1 MRLRTISGAHLIF
14 FHCGRDGWRL
24 KCYATTGQAKPLLYV
39 CRVPSKIAD
48 GSQYTTQQVGRTMRS
63 IKPIEGL
70 VDKTCGPIS
79 NILGTSSRMLGKT
92 VKNPQEVVFL
102 YGRIHEDLG
111 ASHPYQGIVKEVIGY
126 VLTNVILY
134 PEDMADSQPVE
145 IADLP
150 VLSALIANYKAAG
163 ATPPDVYHLLKLLS
177 RNGKQDIPKELAE
190 KVRIHNI
197 SIGVLF

>member
-1 MRLRTISGAHLIF
+1 
-14 FHCGRDGWRL
+14 
-24 KCYATTGQAKPLLYV
+24 
-39 CRVPSKIAD
+39 
-48 GSQYTTQQVGRTMRS
+48 MRS
-63 IKPIEGL
+63 IKPIEGI

-111 ASHPYQGIVKEVIGY
+111 TSHPYQRIVNEVIGY

-134 PEDMADSQPVE
+134 PEDMAVDEPVE
-145 IADLP
+145 IARLP
-150 VLSALIANYKAAG
+150 VLSALIANYKTAG
-163 ATPPDVYHLLKLLS
+163 ATPPDVHHLVKLLS

-190 KVRIHNI
+190 RVCVHDI
-197 SIGVLF
+197 SIGVLLLPFE